1 MSIWRN
7 EVIPELSLLPLLL
20 RSTVRKPCFPPL
32 EVSKNVGDISAFV
45 NRLY

>member
-7 EVIPELSLLPLLL
+7 KVIPELSLLPLLL
-20 RSTVRKPCFPPL
+20 RSTVRKSCFPTL
-32 EVSKNVGDISAFV
+32 EVSKNAGDISAFV